1 MCERGCR
8 SVATVGEARM
18 TLFTNY
24 LFGNKNM
31 VNTQLVGGGGGGAAE
46 TTFIDQLE
54 SDTVHSVF

>member
-31 VNTQLVGGGGGGAAE
+31 VNTQLVGGGAAE

-54 SDTVHSVF
+54 SDIGLSVF

>member
-1 MCERGCR
+1 
-8 SVATVGEARM
+8 M

-31 VNTQLVGGGGGGAAE
+31 VNTQLVGGGGGGGGAE
-46 TTFIDQLE
+46 VTFIDQLE